1 MIKIEEIKEFEVSP
15 ERVWA
20 VIGDISRCDW
30 VPGVDSIELDGNKRI
45 FKMSG
50 MGRLVEEVI
59 ECNDEQMELSYSAV
73 ETMAPINHHLAKIK
87 LTSQGNN
94 TLFTWT
100 TEIDPPEFAD
110 AIKQGMLASLDELDK
125 VLKK

>member
-1 MIKIEEIKEFEVSP
+1 MKVLKEEMILNCSAMELWSIISDV
-15 ERVWA
+15 
-20 VIGDISRCDW
+20 SRCDW

-87 LTSQGNN
+87 LTSQGNH
-94 TLFTWT
+94 TLFTWI